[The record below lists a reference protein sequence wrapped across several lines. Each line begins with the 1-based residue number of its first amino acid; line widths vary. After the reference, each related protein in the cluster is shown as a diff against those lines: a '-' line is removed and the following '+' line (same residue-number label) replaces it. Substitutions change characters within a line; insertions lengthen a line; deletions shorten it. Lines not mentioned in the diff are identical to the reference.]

1 MGFLKRQNQAL
12 KKIEEEKIKNFLDD
26 INEVCRKHKLA
37 LVPIIGKYGANF
49 EVQPLKEET
58 AEPELKVEKVE
69 NGNEE
74 KIEPSASSS

>member
-58 AEPELKVEKVE
+58 AEPELKI
-69 NGNEE
+69 E
-74 KIEPSASSS
+74 KIENKNKAEPSASSS

>member
-26 INEVCRKHKLA
+26 INEVYRKYKLA

-58 AEPELKVEKVE
+58 AEPELKI
-69 NGNEE
+69 E
-74 KIEPSASSS
+74 KIENKNKAEPSASSS